1 MHVYRLGLA
10 IFILTS
16 MRVLYTYIKLQWVVV
31 AFVVVFP
38 SAQSLYQAGKK
49 WCQSECSV
57 GKGLSKLL
65 ISIGKMTDLENS
77 EPALYEITVMY

>member
-10 IFILTS
+10 FFHQYES
-16 MRVLYTYIKLQWVVV
+16 SLYKWVVV
-31 AFVVVFP
+31 AFVCCCFFKHATTIP
-38 SAQSLYQAGKK
+38 SRKKK

-57 GKGLSKLL
+57 GKDRQP

-77 EPALYEITVMY
+77 EPALYEAKSSLSL